1 MDWNKITNII
11 LIVAFAVLAVF
22 VILGLY
28 QLIKRKSL
36 KKVDKELTFMTLP
49 LALMAT
55 AYLVFDKLIII
66 NTRPNGSGE
75 PSFPSTH
82 TMVVATI
89 FFLVAIVLPKYIKNR
104 AIWIILDLLML
115 VLLIAVSFG
124 RVLANMHWV
133 TDVIAGLIFAGVF
146 AGIYYIILRKFGNKK
161 AS

>member
-11 LIVAFAVLAVF
+11 LIVAFTVLAVF
-22 VILGLY
+22 IVLGLY

-49 LALMAT
+49 LALMAIT
-55 AYLVFDKLIII
+55 YFVFDKLIII

-89 FFLVAIVLPKYIKNR
+89 FFLVAVAMPKYIKNK

-133 TDVIAGLIFAGVF
+133 TDVIAGLMFAGAF

-161 AS
+161 SS